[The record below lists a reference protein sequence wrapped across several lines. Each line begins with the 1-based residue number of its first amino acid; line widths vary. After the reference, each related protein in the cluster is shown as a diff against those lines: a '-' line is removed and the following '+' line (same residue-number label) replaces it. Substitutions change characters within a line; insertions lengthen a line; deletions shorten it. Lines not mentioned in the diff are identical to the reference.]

1 MSGIFTNPP
10 VDPDAGVAGLRT
22 LGTDPTQA
30 MPGDATPPP
39 AAHASEHNDG
49 GGDPI
54 TDLDASVI
62 STGTMDAARLPTA
75 AGATAGILTPDTPP
89 ALGGATPAAAVF
101 SALTADRHIVPS
113 SGVTLANGDNH
124 DVAIGNAGRVRVT
137 GPSAAYAVTG
147 FAGGVDGRK
156 LSLLNNV
163 AQTLTIKNE
172 DAGSTAAN
180 RILTLTGADVALRTD
195 AKSAVSFEYDGSLSR
210 WVLTSSN

>member
-1 MSGIFTNPP
+1 MSGIFSNPP
-10 VDPDAGVAGLRT
+10 IDPDAAVGGLRT

-30 MPGDATPPP
+30 MPGDATPAP
-39 AAHASEHNDG
+39 AAHASEHNEG

-54 TDLDASVI
+54 TDLDAAAITS
-62 STGTMDAARLPTA
+62 GTMDADRLPVA
-75 AGATAGILTPDTPP
+75 SGADPGIFTPDTPP
-89 ALGGATPAAAVF
+89 ALGGGTPAAAVF
-101 SALTADRHIVPS
+101 TALTADRHIVPS
-113 SGVTLANGDNH
+113 SGLTLANGDNH

-172 DAGSTAAN
+172 DAGSTATN
-180 RILTLTGADVALRTD
+180 RILTLTGADVALRTND
-195 AKSAVSFEYDGSLSR
+195 KSAVSFEYDGSLSR